1 MYLGLTLN
9 DIRQNFITS
18 RDETEITI
26 DALSECLI
34 ETISNSA
41 QLKNADDIVFYIEC
55 ITEELQGFRNIFD
68 WLIEELPKAVK
79 EKHYE
84 MLLEIAEYAKD
95 LDYVCLEFKRQH
107 LEGPLKDES
116 MRWLLDRIYK
126 ESRSQMLAYRSLFN
140 LAMNLKTFVG
150 TPESDRSLSIDDLDI
165 LELKPNIFGIG
176 LNLNYLI
183 KRLSQ
188 WLKRL
193 SGQRSE

>member
-1 MYLGLTLN
+1 MYLGLTLD
-9 DIRQNFITS
+9 DIRQHFVTAQ
-18 RDETEITI
+18 DETEITI
-26 DALSECLI
+26 EALSECLI

-68 WLIEELPKAVK
+68 RLIEELPKAVE

-84 MLLEIAEYAKD
+84 MLLEIAEYAKN
-95 LDYVCLEFKRQH
+95 LDEVCLEFKRQH
-107 LEGPLKDES
+107 LEDPLKDES

>member
-1 MYLGLTLN
+1 
-9 DIRQNFITS
+9 
-18 RDETEITI
+18 
-26 DALSECLI
+26 
-34 ETISNSA
+34 
-41 QLKNADDIVFYIEC
+41 
-55 ITEELQGFRNIFD
+55 
-68 WLIEELPKAVK
+68 
-79 EKHYE
+79 
-84 MLLEIAEYAKD
+84 
-95 LDYVCLEFKRQH
+95 
-107 LEGPLKDES
+107 
-116 MRWLLDRIYK
+116 MRWSLDRIYK

-193 SGQRSE
+193 SAERSE